1 MKTIA
6 RVKFPEAFINALQGR
21 EFPNLRMYC
30 SHWTYQISAD
40 KTMICEIVDDY
51 DFKGNSKKCLDI
63 ELALFD
69 YCFNVSCKEEQ
80 QERDRFWDLFP
91 DRKLTW
97 TILKKVTI

>member
-40 KTMICEIVDDY
+40 KTMIC
-51 DFKGNSKKCLDI
+51 
-63 ELALFD
+63 
-69 YCFNVSCKEEQ
+69 
-80 QERDRFWDLFP
+80 
-91 DRKLTW
+91 
-97 TILKKVTI
+97 